1 MKHSWILTAALV
13 AVSACS
19 PQIYPLYMEVRQP
32 SASGIDLSGKEI
44 AIVYANGTSPA
55 DSIFD
60 RSAASALARTL
71 EEDYFGSQERIGL
84 FHNPSDSVSLD
95 LMHSLVMDTGGDV
108 VFFLSTKL
116 GEPELSANQPVQNA
130 ISADSAYLCRATV
143 PIRTS
148 LDVYDAMGQEDKVHH
163 FSGSA
168 KMVPAVFNN
177 GMASEDGLKL
187 LALRSMDS
195 QAEEVG
201 RRISN
206 RFLSKWATESF
217 SFYYFDGS
225 KFEQWVQ
232 GIEKVSEGKFAA
244 AVDLW
249 APLAKQGNVKSRA
262 CACYNIAQAF
272 YLMGD
277 HQLSAMWLD
286 EAEKLENVSLAPG
299 LRKRLESHLQK

>member
-1 MKHSWILTAALV
+1 MKHSWILAAALI
-13 AVSACS
+13 AAWACS

-60 RSAASALARTL
+60 RSVASALARTL
-71 EEDYFGSQERIGL
+71 EEDYFGSQERIGI
-84 FHNPSDSVSLD
+84 FHNPSDSASLD

-108 VFFLSTKL
+108 IFYLSSKL
-116 GEPELSANQPVQNA
+116 GEPELFENQPVKNA
-130 ISADSAYLCRATV
+130 TSADSAYLCRANV
-143 PIRTS
+143 PIKTS
-148 LDVYDAMGQEDKVHH
+148 LDVYDAMGSDEVHH

-168 KMVPAVFNN
+168 KMMPAVFNS
-177 GMASEDGLKL
+177 GISSEDGLKQL
-187 LALRSMDS
+187 VLRSTG
-195 QAEEVG
+195 AEAEVVG

-206 RFLSKWATESF
+206 RFLSKWSTESF

-225 KFEQWVQ
+225 RFDQWAQ
-232 GIEKVSEGKFAA
+232 GIERVSEGKFSA

-249 APLAKQGNVKSRA
+249 APLAKEGSIQSRA

-277 HQLSAMWLD
+277 YRLSTMWLD
-286 EAEKLENVSLAPG
+286 EAEKLENISLAPG
-299 LRKRLESHLQK
+299 LRKRLEAHLQK